1 MKNRKVVYMTQAAL
15 IAAIYVVVTVIL
27 RPLGFGPVQV
37 RISEMLCVLPI
48 FTPAAVPGVVLGC
61 FIANILGGAILP
73 DVICGTVATLIGAVL
88 TYRLRGKNRI
98 IAVLPP
104 IISNAAIVPF
114 VLKYGYMVPLP
125 IPFMMLTV
133 GIGEVISCAV
143 LGLILHT
150 ALSRYKGLIF
160 RRAAQ

>member
-48 FTPAAVPGVVLGC
+48 FTPTAVPGGVLGC

-73 DVICGTVATLIGAVL
+73 DVICGTAATLIGAVL
-88 TYRLRGKNRI
+88 TYRLREKNRI

-143 LGLILHT
+143 LGLILHA

-160 RRAAQ
+160 RRAAH